1 MKEAF
6 SDDISNQILEKYLQ
20 NSLSLIEYYVVGEGE
35 LTSVTKKLLKNC
47 IELLAEKEGED
58 FKEENMVL
66 IYRVWLAR
74 LILQIDFMRGKPLNE
89 DRATFIINS
98 LIKIHQKFLGLKLTC
113 LLETYKLYKD
123 YKEETSLHEKF
134 LQVFRGFEEVI
145 GVQLGGKDTEDR
157 VVILRM
163 TATMRSLELSDIGK
177 QVFFKQILAV
187 KLIVMAGYWEEYTN
201 EQISL
206 FFDRY
211 IHLMPHFQHTEGECQ
226 VVESL
231 YRMLLEKKKK
241 GEEKLKAEFEKSRL
255 EREQKNYMRKRYY
268 LKKKQDPPVPQTEDE
283 FLLQYK
289 NYSVS
294 TNLNLEDLARGGRG
308 TRDLDDLAS
317 PKSTIRRHRQGTSL
331 GTNLDFIREAY
342 MSTEKLSTENLK
354 TRIKAQYV
362 ASFYG
367 PKFKQA
373 ASSDQK
379 KFHIRD
385 QTQDSKTKPESNAD
399 RAPSHRRPMTARIA
413 TLNSTNQLTASLLM
427 KSQTNLRVQPVF
439 EQRLV
444 MIESDKKKTDTRF
457 FIA

>member
-6 SDDISNQILEKYLQ
+6 SDIISNQILEKYLQ

-35 LTSVTKKLLKNC
+35 LTSVGKKLLKNC

-74 LILQIDFMRGKPLNE
+74 LMLQIDFMRGKPLKE
-89 DRATFIINS
+89 DRALFVINS

-123 YKEETSLHEKF
+123 YKIESSLHEKF
-134 LQVFRGFEEVI
+134 LQVFKDFEEVI

-163 TATMRSLELSDIGK
+163 TATMRSLELSEIGK
-177 QVFFKQILAV
+177 QVFFKQILVV
-187 KLIVMAGYWEEYTN
+187 KLIVMAGFWEEYTQ

-211 IHLMPHFQHTEGECQ
+211 LHLMPQFQYSDGECQ
-226 VVESL
+226 LVEAL
-231 YRMLLEKKKK
+231 YKTLLEKKKK
-241 GEEKLKAEFEKSRL
+241 GEERLKAEFERSQL

-268 LKKKQDPPVPQTEDE
+268 LKKKQEQEPPKPEDE
-283 FLLQYK
+283 FQLQYK

-294 TNLNLEDLARGGRG
+294 TKLHLEDLAISGKKNRE
-308 TRDLDDLAS
+308 LYEPAS
-317 PKSTIRRHRQGTSL
+317 PKPTVRRHKQVPGLSM
-331 GTNLDFIREAY
+331 NMDFIREAY
-342 MSTEKLSTENLK
+342 MSTEKLSTDNLK
-354 TRIKAQYV
+354 TRIKAQYM
-362 ASFYG
+362 ASYYG
-367 PKFKQA
+367 PKNKQST
-373 ASSDQK
+373 SSK
-379 KFHIRD
+379 NKILIHD
-385 QTQDSKTKPESNAD
+385 QTPDSKTRPESASQQ
-399 RAPSHRRPMTARIA
+399 PMHKRPMTARIA
-413 TLNSTNQLTASLLM
+413 THNSTNHLAASLMM
-427 KSQTNLRVQPVF
+427 KSLSTLHVHPL

-457 FIA
+457 FIP